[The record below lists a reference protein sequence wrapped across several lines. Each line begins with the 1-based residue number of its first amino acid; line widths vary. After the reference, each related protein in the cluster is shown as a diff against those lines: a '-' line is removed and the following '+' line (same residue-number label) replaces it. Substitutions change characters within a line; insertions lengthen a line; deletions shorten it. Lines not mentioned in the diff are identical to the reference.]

1 MNVPGCQIFIGIKIK
16 TLKWLYYIHHHLDTR
31 QVLGVFTSC
40 WCRLVS
46 MSRVTKHQAA
56 AAAAAAVSCKNQ
68 GGSVLLQ
75 PPANTRLQAST
86 GDWYFV
92 PQDPGT
98 RLRTCAALEHH
109 IHIGT
114 ELDVLRK
121 GRDVFHPAR
130 CSAAKYRGSAG
141 VVSFTAAA
149 ARVRCAAALRA
160 STN

>member
-56 AAAAAAVSCKNQ
+56 AAAAVSCKNQ

-98 RLRTCAALEHH
+98 SQRTCTALEHY

-114 ELDVLRK
+114 ELDFNFFGK
-121 GRDVFHPAR
+121 GRDVLQPAR